1 VADLNIAG
9 ASESL
14 LLQAVCPRVSIVMSV
29 FNGIDSLEGTLR
41 SVFVD
46 SAPGYELI
54 LVDDGSTDG
63 AAELLDEICR
73 HDPRAHV
80 IHQENTGLTQA
91 LIRGCQEARGDYIAR
106 IDCGDV
112 SFPGRL
118 QKQAAILDSDSS
130 IAFVSCWTR
139 VAVSTGESLYISKGS
154 GAAVNARWVIDPSV
168 RNGLVDG
175 PSHHGS
181 VMFRRKNYL
190 AVGGYRPEFYYGQD
204 WDLWYRLA
212 EVGKF
217 QMIPEVLYEARVSP
231 GDISMNQ
238 KRRQE
243 EIARCSLAAMKLRS
257 LGKSDAVALE
267 SAAKI
272 RPSRSQRPRLGKN
285 FRGNYF
291 IGETLR
297 RNGDFAA
304 ASKYLWEA
312 AKANPFY
319 LKSWLRLCQ
328 LAIR

>member
-1 VADLNIAG
+1 MPLVT
-9 ASESL
+9 
-14 LLQAVCPRVSIVMSV
+14 VVMSV
-29 FNGIDSLEGTLR
+29 FNGRESVIDTIR
-41 SVFVD
+41 SIQSD
-46 SAPGYELI
+46 SACEVEI
-54 LVDDGSTDG
+54 VVVNDGSTDG
-63 AAELLDEICR
+63 SAEILDALASEDRRIS
-73 HDPRAHV
+73 
-80 IHQENTGLTQA
+80 ILHQENCGLTRA
-91 LIRGCQEARGDYIAR
+91 LARGCASARGKYIAR
-106 IDCGDV
+106 LDCGDRNIK
-112 SFPGRL
+112 GRFCQQIEAL
-118 QKQAAILDSDSS
+118 ESHPEL
-130 IAFVSCWTR
+130 AFVSCWTR
-139 VAVSTGESLYISKGS
+139 VCTVSGEELFRSAGTGRAREPIGILDLNEISC
-154 GAAVNARWVIDPSV
+154 VID
-168 RNGLVDG
+168 G
-175 PSHHGS
+175 PTHHGS
-181 VMFRRKNYL
+181 VMFSRILYEK
-190 AVGGYRPEFYYGQD
+190 VGGYRWQFYYGQD

-257 LGKSDAVALE
+257 LGKSDVVALE
-267 SAAKI
+267 AAARI
-272 RPSRSQRPRLGKN
+272 RPTRSQGPRLGNN

-297 RNGDFAA
+297 RNGDFAS

>member
-1 VADLNIAG
+1 MKSANKHVK
-9 ASESL
+9 
-14 LLQAVCPRVSIVMSV
+14 VSVVIGVY
-29 FNGIDSLEGTLR
+29 NGRKDIDSTLR
-41 SVFVD
+41 SVLDIDFN
-46 SAPGYELI
+46 GFELI
-54 LVDDGSTDG
+54 VVDDGSADG
-63 AAELLDEICR
+63 TGPFLDQYEQR
-73 HDPRAHV
+73 DPRVHV
-80 IHQENTGLTQA
+80 IHQGNAGLTRA
-91 LIRGCQEARGDYIAR
+91 LIRGCKEARGEYIAR
-106 IDCGDV
+106 IDSGDLAL
-112 SFPGRL
+112 PGRF
-118 QKQAAILDSDSS
+118 QKQTEILDSDATIS
-130 IAFVSCWTR
+130 FVSCWTK
-139 VAVSTGESLYISKGS
+139 VSTSVGEALYISKGT
-154 GAAVNARWVIDPSV
+154 GEAVEARRILDASA

-181 VMFRRKNYL
+181 VMFRRKDYL
-190 AVGGYRPEFYYGQD
+190 AAGGYRPEFYFGQD

-217 QMIPEVLYEARVSP
+217 QMIPEVLYEARISP

-267 SAAKI
+267 SAARI
-272 RPSRSQRPRLGKN
+272 RPSRSQGQRLGKN

-297 RNGDFAA
+297 RNGDLAA